1 MLIKALHAKTKH
13 MKTGPLINRDE
24 KVLSPIVKSF
34 CNLSLAN
41 DFMCTVVFFIE
52 DYKIED
58 YPTDF
63 TPKN

>member
-1 MLIKALHAKTKH
+1 
-13 MKTGPLINRDE
+13 MKST
-24 KVLSPIVKSF
+24 LSNSQSF

-63 TPKN
+63 TPKNWGLYFLIKVLPGLILKEK